1 MKKVLSLF
9 VLLCLCFTNTVFCSA
24 DDTNVSVENETH
36 FNYTFDDALT
46 EYIEIADYYTSNII
60 NLSYSIN
67 SSEIE
72 FGSISTD
79 GGYVEDVELGEL
91 VNFDFVVNEENSK
104 VVIFSSYNGEIFS
117 DVIYFNEYEGMYFTS
132 TVSAAQAEREALYYQ
147 LQNGLISQ
155 DEYNAESYS
164 LMVGN
169 VSEQYSYT
177 TLASEDVSDTTMDIT
192 LSWVDDSGTEHT
204 LDYVKIDIIK
214 RVYFGGVI
222 DYPYYDTVVDT
233 IYTNS
238 NGYVN
243 YDFSSATEDLYGYY
257 IKVYAATDNTNVVD
271 NNGEQYYY
279 TSQIANS
286 VPAGAVIYYNVDF
299 TMESDVGKAFQLSQA
314 LKYAE
319 MYAEY
324 LSGNDNITECTLYY
338 GDEGC
343 YYDRYNH
350 IYIKARTNDSIY
362 PNGYADWDVVGH
374 EYAHH
379 VQKCYPS
386 IAQNPGG
393 THYVDTNNADSQID
407 DNKKEPYDAKDR
419 GMRLSWA
426 EGWATYFGQMYQR
439 YSATELANIPY
450 VNDDYYTAANKVK
463 HSLLLKGYESG
474 SVHGETDE
482 IAIAQI
488 LYQLDDSRTS
498 GNDVFNYSD
507 KTLWSLVYSNSTKTF
522 DAFYDVLY
530 SSVSNKNALARFLSD
545 FKITPFDIH
554 LISPDSI
561 DIPPTFAWSDDN
573 GSVYFPWDEYKVYVK
588 TNSLGE
594 VLIGTTSE
602 AQITMPMTLWESI
615 VNGNDAYYYVTV
627 SASATEHIST
637 GPYYSETYAF
647 ANPVESLQTT
657 LIRPSAYGFPESY
670 GTNTGVT
677 TATHTLGSHTLITS
691 RVRCGYIENQYV
703 NLSARKQNVG
713 EAYLEYQFDTPVYR
727 FDANL
732 SFWSDSEY
740 LSATDSTAVIQY
752 KNADGEWVTVVDLL
766 DGTLPTD
773 RTQQKTYTAIFPE
786 GATNFRI
793 YVSTRKIGTHNKGR
807 ISIGNVVLYY
817 ED

>member
-1 MKKVLSLF
+1 MKKLLSILM
-9 VLLCLCFTNTVFCSA
+9 LLCLSFTNIIIVNAQEADTSLERETKYYSA
-24 DDTNVSVENETH
+24 FEESL
-36 FNYTFDDALT
+36 A
-46 EYIEIADYYTSNII
+46 EYIEIADYYTSNEIS
-60 NLSYSIN
+60 LSYSIN
-67 SSEIE
+67 NSDLE
-72 FGSISTD
+72 FGSIESD
-79 GGYVEDVELGEL
+79 GGYVDDLEIDEV
-91 VNFDFVVNEENSK
+91 VSFDFVISEENSK
-104 VVIFSSYNGEIFS
+104 VEIVSTYNGSAYS
-117 DVIYFNEYEGMYFTS
+117 DVIYFNEYDGLYFPS
-132 TVSAAQAEREALYYQ
+132 RVSAEQAEREALYYQ

-155 DEYNAESYS
+155 DEYNTESYL
-164 LMVGN
+164 LMAGD
-169 VSEQYSYT
+169 VSEQYYYAA
-177 TLASEDVSDTTMDIT
+177 LASEDLSDTTMDIT
-192 LSWVDDSGTEHT
+192 LGWVDDSDTEHT
-204 LDYVKIDIIK
+204 LNYVKIEVIK
-214 RVYFGGVI
+214 RVYFDGAI
-222 DYPYYDTVVDT
+222 DYPYYDTVIDT

-238 NGYVN
+238 SGYIN
-243 YDFSSATEDLYGYY
+243 YDFASATEELYGYY

-271 NNGEQYYY
+271 NNNEQYLYI
-279 TSQIANS
+279 SPVANS

-299 TMESDVGKAFQLSQA
+299 EMDSDLGKAFQLCQA
-314 LKYAE
+314 LKYSE
-319 MYAEY
+319 LYAEY
-324 LSGNDNITECTLYY
+324 LSGNSNIDSCTLHY

-343 YYDRYNH
+343 YYDLSND
-350 IYIKARTNDSIY
+350 IYIKAASGTTSRPS
-362 PNGYADWDVVGH
+362 GYADWDVVGH

-379 VQKCYPS
+379 VQKCFPA
-386 IAQNPGG
+386 IANNPGG
-393 THYVDTNNADSQID
+393 KHVVPSSNADYQVSLG
-407 DNKKEPYDAKDR
+407 YSGSTAKNR

-426 EGWATYFGQMYQR
+426 EGWATYFGQMYQQ
-439 YSATELANIPY
+439 YSADELIDIPY
-450 VNDDYYTAANKVK
+450 VNDDYYTAANGVK
-463 HSLLLKGYESG
+463 HSLLEKGYRNNTAY
-474 SVHGETDE
+474 GETDE

-488 LYQLDDSRTS
+488 LYQLDDPRTS
-498 GNDVFNYSD
+498 GNDVYSYTD
-507 KTLWSLVYSNSTKTF
+507 KTLWSLIYNNSVKTF

-530 SSVSNKNALARFLSD
+530 DYVSNKNSLARFLSD
-545 FKITPFDIH
+545 FKITPFNIH
-554 LISPDSI
+554 LISPDST
-561 DIPPTFAWSDDN
+561 DIPPTFAWSNSN
-573 GSVYFPWDEYKVYVK
+573 GSTNFPWNEYKVYVK

-602 AQITMPMTLWESI
+602 AQITMPMSLWESI
-615 VNGNDAYYYVTV
+615 VNGNDSYYYVTV
-627 SASATEHIST
+627 SASATEYIST

-647 ANPVESLQTT
+647 ATPVESLQTT